1 MVVAIESYQADATL
15 TASSVATKL
24 ADALEDGGYGT
35 PFDTFS
41 SGGIEN
47 RIFKVTY
54 DNTKTYGSTYYWFQC
69 TASGIWVQAV
79 SGWNATTH
87 VPTGTQYLD
96 YFSTATNTTANHL
109 QLMALNSSVTFTI
122 RRYTSGVDSTFSWFV
137 MSCGTTLANFHISK
151 VAPLSVLYDLNKVF
165 YNSMMWCQTGV
176 SQTAASVRFRH
187 FPLIARRSWIGGAFM
202 RGVTDGAWYGAN
214 LTAEPWNSF
223 GSLRW
228 ALMGPS
234 YHFPGNYNNTGSNAD
249 FAESGILLPVYFTNT
264 NPLYTSDQTP
274 VFHSQL
280 LTYYSNAAMPADIG
294 IGANYIAN
302 TMAYLD
308 TFEFTVGGT
317 DQVWEILRV
326 SNSAQAPPGSASPMF
341 LARTL

>member
-151 VAPLSVLYDLNKVF
+151 VAPLSALYNLNKVF
-165 YNSMMWCQTGV
+165 YNSMMWCQTV
-176 SQTAASVRFRH
+176 ADQMAASVRFRL

-202 RGVTDGAWYGAN
+202 RGITSSSWYGGGWN
-214 LTAEPWNSF
+214 AEPYN
-223 GSLRW
+223 GEGGVR
-228 ALMGPS
+228 AVLMGPT
-234 YHFPGNYNNTGSNAD
+234 YHFPGNYNNQGGNAS
-249 FAESGILLPVYFTNT
+249 FNESGIVLPVYFTNT
-264 NPLYTSDQTP
+264 NDSYTSDETP
-274 VFHSQL
+274 VCHSQL

-294 IGANYIAN
+294 LAANYNAN

-326 SNSAQAPPGSASPMF
+326 SNSAQAPPGTASPMF

>member
-47 RIFKVTY
+47 RIFRVIY
-54 DNTKTYGSTYYWFQC
+54 DNAKTYGSTYYWFQC

-96 YFSTATNTTANHL
+96 YYRSETNTTAHHL
-109 QLMALNSSVTFTI
+109 QLMALNSSVDFTV
-122 RRYTSGVDSTFSWFV
+122 RRYTSGDDTSVSLFV
-137 MSCGTTLANFHISK
+137 LSCGTTVTPPLHISK
-151 VAPLSVLYDLNKVF
+151 VAPHSFYDLGKVF
-165 YNSMMWCQTGV
+165 YNGFMWCQTGV

-187 FPLIARRSWIGGAFM
+187 FPLIARRSWIGGAIM
-202 RGVTDGAWYGAN
+202 RGATDGTWYGAN
-214 LTAEPWNSF
+214 STAEPWNGI

-234 YHFPGNYNNTGSNAD
+234 YHFPGNYDNNGSNAD
-249 FAESGILLPVYFTNT
+249 LSEAGILLPVYFTNT

-274 VFHSQL
+274 VFNGLRISSYSSAL
-280 LTYYSNAAMPADIG
+280 LPIDFGFA
-294 IGANYIAN
+294 ANYVAN

-308 TFEFTVGGT
+308 KFKFTVGGT
-317 DQVWEILRV
+317 DQEWEVLRV
-326 SNSAQAPPGSASPMF
+326 SNSAQAPPGSASAMF
-341 LARTL
+341 LARVV